1 MRIPMP
7 MMLLITL
14 VQACPVWAQSL
25 APDNRYVL
33 KTRAKYVAGYPY
45 VPRTSKDQPRHARGH
60 FYLGMDALRFRF
72 CSQDQVGAPD
82 PLAEGL
88 TGSVDKSLCEDRCGT
103 QLCQEVR
110 IPYERMKLLAR
121 GKVAE
126 LGGTSEDIQVGS
138 AGISIAGLIA
148 GVATKGEA
156 QKGLIGAALGAAA
169 VGYGAHVYALK
180 RANYISIF
188 FSPAHQTDSTL
199 PCLSPSSPPAGAPSA
214 GAAAESA
221 GKESR
226 RPADAQPPRTR
237 NLFADASGCN
247 VAVFQI
253 FNSHQ
258 YWNISL
264 ILNARTGK
272 EFVALG
278 AEQRSGTVSGTLS
291 EEK

>member
-1 MRIPMP
+1 MRIPVP
-7 MMLLITL
+7 MMLLVTL

-25 APDNRYVL
+25 VPDNRYVL
-33 KTRAKYVAGYPY
+33 KARAKYVAGYPY
-45 VPRTSKDQPRHARGH
+45 VPRKGKDQPKHARGH

-72 CSQDQVGAPD
+72 CSENQVGPPD

-88 TGSVDKSLCEDRCGT
+88 AGSVDKSLCEERCGT
-103 QLCQEVR
+103 KSCQEVR

-126 LGGTSEDIQVGS
+126 MGGTTEEIQVGS
-138 AGISIAGLIA
+138 ASISIAGVIA
-148 GVATKGEA
+148 GVATKGLA
-156 QKGLIGAALGAAA
+156 QKWLIGAAIGAAA
-169 VGYGAHVYALK
+169 VGYGAHVSTLK

-188 FSPAHQTDSTL
+188 FTPADQTDSTL
-199 PCLSPSSPPAGAPSA
+199 PCLSTSSPPASAPSA
-214 GAAAESA
+214 GPAAAGSA
-221 GKESR
+221 GKKSKK
-226 RPADAQPPRTR
+226 PAMPAEAQPPRTAMG
-237 NLFADASGCN
+237 LFEEASGCN

-253 FNSHQ
+253 FNTHQ

-278 AEQRSGTVSGTLS
+278 AEQR
-291 EEK
+291 